1 MKIFLS
7 ALENGSVNLG
17 EKSLPYLLAR
27 KKHFDAMEF
36 DVFFSISKI
45 VSN

>member
-7 ALENGSVNLG
+7 ALENGAVDLG
-17 EKSLPYLLAR
+17 EKALPYLLAR

-36 DVFFSISKI
+36 DVFFLYQKSS
-45 VSN
+45 